1 MVQTPQRRNQ
11 LGVSLVESMVC
22 LGIAGVMLAA
32 SLPSS
37 AKLIER
43 QRSQG
48 EASRFV
54 ADFNHARLHALGNR
68 AAVHVRFAEHPAGTC
83 YTMHQGAKDA
93 CTCAPSGAPV
103 CQANGQLMAHEWLP
117 SALGVKLQAN
127 VSRMT
132 LNPGTMTVTPTG
144 TVRLLNAQGEG
155 SAHVV
160 AITGRLRTVVLP

>member
-1 MVQTPQRRNQ
+1 
-11 LGVSLVESMVC
+11 
-22 LGIAGVMLAA
+22 
-32 SLPSS
+32 
-37 AKLIER
+37 
-43 QRSQG
+43 
-48 EASRFV
+48 
-54 ADFNHARLHALGNR
+54 
-68 AAVHVRFAEHPAGTC
+68 
-83 YTMHQGAKDA
+83 
-93 CTCAPSGAPV
+93 
-103 CQANGQLMAHEWLP
+103 MAHEWLP